1 MVLRDAKGKII
12 FSYCRVLFSCGEALE
27 AELCACMEGLSF
39 ALQRSDLPI
48 IIGMDSIVAV
58 KLIQG
63 REEDRSIYASLIK
76 EIRHLLSLR
85 DSCITH
91 VNRTQNN
98 VSDSLAKFAR
108 GEGRTMTW
116 LRSGPEVA
124 LSLAFDDCKDLVI
137 E

>member
-1 MVLRDAKGKII
+1 MRAWKV
-12 FSYCRVLFSCGEALE
+12 
-27 AELCACMEGLSF
+27 SF

-48 IIGMDSIVAV
+48 IIEMDSIVAV

-63 REEDRSIYASLIK
+63 QEEDRSIYASLIK

-98 VSDSLAKFAR
+98 VSDSLAKLGR
-108 GEGRTMTW
+108 GEGRTITW
-116 LRSGPEVA
+116 LGSGPEVA

-137 E
+137 A

>member
-1 MVLRDAKGKII
+1 MVLRDVKGKII
-12 FSYCRVLFSCGEALE
+12 FSSCRVLFSCCESLE
-27 AELCACMEGLSF
+27 AELCACIEGLSF

-48 IIGMDSIVAV
+48 IIEMDSIVAV

-91 VNRTQNN
+91 VNHTQNN

-108 GEGRTMTW
+108 DKGRTMTW
-116 LRSGPEVA
+116 LGSSREVA
-124 LSLAFDDCKDLVI
+124 LCLAFDDCKDVVI